1 MIPICGILVGSY
13 SSRYDIKYLLYE
25 YLGIEVDIVD
35 AADLLLLADDF
46 KERLKETGME
56 KLYMEVEH
64 PLIQVLADMEITGFK
79 VNEAILRN
87 LDTEFTAILEDL
99 TRSIYEIAGQ
109 EFNINSPKQLAEILF
124 EKLGLPVIRRTK
136 PVIPPILR
144 FWNS

>member
-1 MIPICGILVGSY
+1 
-13 SSRYDIKYLLYE
+13 
-25 YLGIEVDIVD
+25 
-35 AADLLLLADDF
+35 
-46 KERLKETGME
+46 
-56 KLYMEVEH
+56 
-64 PLIQVLADMEITGFK
+64 LIQVLADMEITGFK

-136 PVIPPILR
+136 TGYSTNIEVLEQLR
-144 FWNS
+144 DQLNTGR